1 MYDDE
6 YQNIVNID
14 ISFTVIKQ
22 MQERYKED
30 YPNMPFKQM
39 DVKALAFQE
48 NSFEAVIDKGT
59 LDSIL
64 CGDGSGPNAAQM
76 LSEIYRCL
84 TPNGVY
90 ICISYG
96 VKDQRNDYFVNKDFK
111 WTVSHHQVAKPTIST
126 SQVVASEK
134 NDEKNFHWVYIMRKQ
149 ADTQWAPSNHW
160 LSREIWQGFTRIN
173 SHRHQSE
180 WSRFKY

>member
-48 NSFEAVIDKGT
+48 NSFEAVIDKAT

-76 LSEIYRCL
+76 LSEIYRVL

-149 ADTQWAPSNHW
+149 ADAQ
-160 LSREIWQGFTRIN
+160 
-173 SHRHQSE
+173 
-180 WSRFKY
+180 